1 MIERIDDGIDG
12 RIRHQYPLR
21 PRPATKLTTMREA
34 GASITSCL
42 SSWASR
48 TATRTVSARVRLPSG
63 GAAVGS
69 RLGRVSWYGRTNWT
83 RRAVSDIEA
92 TNSCAQHCL
101 AWSLDATTIDAA
113 RGQLT
118 TSTDSRP
125 GRARQGIAVLFQ
137 GSLSLASAA
146 SKVARK
152 RIQEQQ
158 RSNVTTNWWA
168 FFGPLHTAFRCIR
181 LRDNERLARSIA
193 NPLRS
198 LPAHSAAVRS

>member
-21 PRPATKLTTMREA
+21 PRPATKRTTMRQA

-48 TATRTVSARVRLPSG
+48 TATRTRPQ
-63 GAAVGS
+63 
-69 RLGRVSWYGRTNWT
+69 T
-83 RRAVSDIEA
+83 RRERYRSHKFVCPALPRMEFGCD
-92 TNSCAQHCL
+92 NN
-101 AWSLDATTIDAA
+101 DAA

-137 GSLSLASAA
+137 GCLSLASAA

-158 RSNVTTNWWA
+158 RSSVTTNWWV
-168 FFGPLHTAFRCIR
+168 GPLHTAFRCTR
-181 LRDNERLARSIA
+181 LRDNESLARSIA